1 MPKIIVT
8 ENQWV
13 MLGIERFSQGGAEAL
28 IIESMASALSCSK
41 SSFYWYF
48 SNRSSFIR
56 RIVNQ
61 WVHLSTQLVMA
72 ASSEPVAT
80 EEKLNKLLHQMF
92 FATRKGDFLFY
103 LRKLCTQEPEYRE
116 VLDGMEQGR
125 MSFARDLLLN
135 LGMTTEAAEHKAW
148 FLYHYYLGWY
158 ERHKLEQ
165 PTEKELLDHV
175 RLIREHLI

>member
-1 MPKIIVT
+1 M
-8 ENQWV
+8 
-13 MLGIERFSQGGAEAL
+13 
-28 IIESMASALSCSK
+28 
-41 SSFYWYF
+41 
-48 SNRSSFIR
+48 
-56 RIVNQ
+56 
-61 WVHLSTQLVMA
+61 
-72 ASSEPVAT
+72 
-80 EEKLNKLLHQMF
+80 
-92 FATRKGDFLFY
+92 
-103 LRKLCTQEPEYRE
+103 RKLCTQEPEYRE